1 MKVKELIEL
10 VENYEDPFIS
20 LYDVEDAVDKK
31 TKKVATIN
39 VDKHRHYSTAT
50 DVYQCEDGFVG
61 VTGLHEIFSECSFP
75 SDFDIN
81 CEASEYEE
89 VQVTSYKR
97 KKCHS

>member
-1 MKVKELIEL
+1 MKVKELIEC
-10 VENYEDPFIS
+10 VNNYENPFIA
-20 LYDVEDAVDKK
+20 LYDVEDAVDGK
-31 TKKVATIN
+31 TKRVATIN
-39 VDKHRHYSTAT
+39 VDKHRHYSIAT

-61 VTGLHEIFSECSFP
+61 VTGLHEMFNECSVP

-89 VQVTSYKR
+89 VQVISYQP